1 MDLNGKCVLLG
12 VSGGIAA
19 YKMANV
25 ASALRKLGADVEVIM
40 TRNATQFITP
50 LTFETLTGHKCM
62 VDTFDRDFKFE
73 VTHISLAKK
82 ADVILVAPA
91 TANVIAKMA
100 HGIADDMLTTVV
112 LAAKCPKLVAPAMN
126 TGMLE
131 NPITQDNLATLERY
145 GFTVIPSE
153 SGVLACKDVGSGRLP
168 KEEVLVEHI
177 LHTIA
182 RPKDLAGLRIAVTA
196 GPTQEALDPVR
207 YLTNHSTGK
216 MGYALARAAAMR
228 GAEVTLIHGQTALPP
243 VKFTTDVPV
252 TSARQMYE
260 VVTSRFDTTDVL
272 IMAAAVADYRPPGRA
287 HRGHPWHHRPPQ
299 DPPVFVRLF
308 HGDPGS
314 CGKLFRKACQ
324 EESGHGGGQQ
334 PQGGRCR
341 LWGGYQRS
349 HLHHPGRHP
358 GTAPDEQ
365 GRRGRCY
372 SGRDFAAAGKKV
384 ILPGFCCTHITKST
398 KDLWFFPKIRPYLF
412 ILCCKNYIIRVCPH
426 IWKESACVAAVNIW
440 RRALLCSCTRIIAS
454 ICWTM

>member
-40 TRNATQFITP
+40 TKNATQFITP

-168 KEEVLVEHI
+168 KEEVLLEHI

-182 RPKDLAGLRIAVTA
+182 RPKDLAGVRVAVTA

-216 MGYALARAAAMR
+216 MGYALARAAAKGFINATDCADYLTKKGMPFR
-228 GAEVTLIHGQTALPP
+228 DAYKLTGCMVSDCIAADKTLEELTLTQFQSYSPLFEADIYDAIDLVHCCEGRTSYGGPSAASVEKQIAL
-243 VKFTTDVPV
+243 
-252 TSARQMYE
+252 
-260 VVTSRFDTTDVL
+260 
-272 IMAAAVADYRPPGRA
+272 AAA
-287 HRGHPWHHRPPQ
+287 
-299 DPPVFVRLF
+299 RL
-308 HGDPGS
+308 D
-314 CGKLFRKACQ
+314 AW
-324 EESGHGGGQQ
+324 EEEN
-334 PQGGRCR
+334 
-341 LWGGYQRS
+341 
-349 HLHHPGRHP
+349 
-358 GTAPDEQ
+358 A
-365 GRRGRCY
+365 
-372 SGRDFAAAGKKV
+372 
-384 ILPGFCCTHITKST
+384 
-398 KDLWFFPKIRPYLF
+398 
-412 ILCCKNYIIRVCPH
+412 
-426 IWKESACVAAVNIW
+426 
-440 RRALLCSCTRIIAS
+440 
-454 ICWTM
+454 